1 MKHKNKPWSAS
12 QSRSPRGEACV
23 CLCGCVCVLKEEK
36 QRGWE
41 AYIVKNEGLVTADW
55 FSLGWGM
62 FFLWGRDEEKG
73 SRTREPEMKGACN
86 MAS

>member
-1 MKHKNKPWSAS
+1 MT
-12 QSRSPRGEACV
+12 V
-23 CLCGCVCVLKEEK
+23 
-36 QRGWE
+36 
-41 AYIVKNEGLVTADW
+41 DW

-86 MAS
+86 MASYTSYSLQSCARDRDGSINVQLLTCQS